1 MSGQGPPTG
10 THATGEPATGQAPAR
25 TPTREQPAP
34 GEPAGRGER
43 QPGAREADRPT
54 ADVRHVTDAQTIRA
68 LTHPVRLALLEALQ
82 FAGPLTATQ
91 AGELLGES
99 PTTCSFHF
107 RQLARYGFVTEAGGG
122 KGRARPWR
130 LAVVGNRVAP
140 PEEDVEAHAAG
151 LALGSLA
158 RNRALERLDEWERT
172 ASLWPAEW
180 RSADDQSH
188 YLLWVT
194 REELTELLAGLAAL
208 LARFTGRI
216 ADPST
221 RPAGA
226 QPVELLSF
234 VHPVGP
240 PPNPPSSPNPP
251 ARRERL
257 HAGTEDADA
266 HPAR

>member
-1 MSGQGPPTG
+1 MS
-10 THATGEPATGQAPAR
+10 
-25 TPTREQPAP
+25 
-34 GEPAGRGER
+34 R
-43 QPGAREADRPT
+43 QPQRHEADRSEADRSEADRSEADRPT
-54 ADVRHVTDAQTIRA
+54 ADVRHVSDAQTIRA

-122 KGRARPWR
+122 KGRTRPWR
-130 LAVVGNRVAP
+130 LAAVGNRVAP

-158 RNRALERLDEWERT
+158 RRRALERLDEWERT

-180 RSADDQSH
+180 RSVNDQSH

-194 REELTELLAGLAAL
+194 TAELAELLAELRSL
-208 LARFTGRI
+208 LGRFTERI

-226 QPVELLSF
+226 QPVELLSL

-240 PPNPPSSPNPP
+240 PPSNPPSRPTPP
-251 ARRERL
+251 DPPSRRGRPD
-257 HAGTEDADA
+257 AGSEDGDA